1 MNSKSGSKAKGLALF
16 RRGYSACSRSLVR
29 LDVEGKQIRIGI
41 QDSQPEH
48 RFWFLLVLQ

>member
-41 QDSQPEH
+41 QNCQSGW
-48 RFWFLLVLQ
+48 RFWFLLAVQ